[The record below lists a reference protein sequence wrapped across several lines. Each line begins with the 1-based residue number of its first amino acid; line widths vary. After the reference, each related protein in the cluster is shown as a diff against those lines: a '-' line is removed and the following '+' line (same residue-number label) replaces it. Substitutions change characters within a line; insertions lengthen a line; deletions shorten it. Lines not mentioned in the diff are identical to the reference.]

1 MPYVARHSNDTDP
14 ANWLYSA
21 DGAFTGVPADTDW
34 EVAEVANWSAPVT
47 VTADST
53 APVLSSP
60 TGVADGP
67 TDATGTVSTTK
78 AGGTLYF
85 ASFPGAGSTPSSA
98 QIIAGTGGGIVSA
111 DSQAVATS
119 GAQNVALSGLTAS
132 TAYKIAYVHVDDA
145 ITPNTSNVVASAQ
158 FTTDAELDDLL
169 DGAGI
174 DFTGFSVTNGFSVV
188 GGKLVKTAGSGGIAQ
203 LDVSSLLTPAT
214 TVKFIYDMTA
224 YTVGSCRPRIIG
236 ATTVTGDHTQSVGEH
251 EITLTVPEKAGGT
264 TLTIDMVESASSDA
278 WELDNL
284 IIVLVP

>member
-145 ITPNTSNVVASAQ
+145 ITPNTSNVVASAS
-158 FTTDAELDDLL
+158 FDTDAAIDDLL
-169 DGAGI
+169 DGAGET
-174 DFTGFSVTNGFSVV
+174 FVGWSTTTSYSVV
-188 GGKLVKTAGSGGIAQ
+188 SGELVKTAGGGGNATLGITG
-203 LDVSSLLTPAT
+203 LLTTGT
-214 TVKFIYDMTA
+214 TVKTEFDVVE
-224 YTVGSCRPRIIG
+224 YTSGTVRFMLDGDTNATGQHRSAVGHYEENLVVPAQTGGLIARFLHN
-236 ATTVTGDHTQSVGEH
+236 TTT
-251 EITLTVPEKAGGT
+251 
-264 TLTIDMVESASSDA
+264 DA
-278 WELDNL
+278 WKVDNL
-284 IIVLVP
+284 IITLVS